1 MTYEERLNE
10 VKRMDDEVRNFNDE
24 DLIMRWLMVGVPDE
38 ASEDD
43 YEWFANDL
51 VEFHELCALYHRL
64 KKEEEAQ

>member
-10 VKRMDDEVRNFNDE
+10 VKRMDNEVRNFNDE

-43 YEWFANDL
+43 YEWFASDL
-51 VEFHELCALYHRL
+51 VEYHDLCALFYRL
-64 KKEEEAQ
+64 KREEDLL

>member
-43 YEWFANDL
+43 YEWFANDAP
-51 VEFHELCALYHRL
+51 CLYVRNG
-64 KKEEEAQ
+64 ETVR

>member
-24 DLIMRWLMVGVPDE
+24 DLIMRWLMVGVPDG

-51 VEFHELCALYHRL
+51 VEFHELCALYYTL

>member
-10 VKRMDDEVRNFNDE
+10 VKRMDNEVRNFNDE
-24 DLIMRWLMVGVPDE
+24 DLIMRWLMVGVPDA

-51 VEFHELCALYHRL
+51 VEFHELCALYYTL